1 MTSHVTSHCE
11 IGYDRSLGVEN
22 CPVCCVKGGAVL
34 IMNIKTLHKDE
45 FLSDFVH
52 CIVTNCQPKHVLG
65 YLDICSLSLFSTL
78 RSSDACILGPEKIRV
93 AQNLSNLSCLN
104 RARANHQ
111 KNVKLLR
118 FTIHRF
124 VYLKCIWTQLGASAR
139 PM

>member
-65 YLDICSLSLFSTL
+65 YLDICSLSLFSTV
-78 RSSDACILGPEKIRV
+78 RPSDACILGPEKIRV
-93 AQNLSNLSCLN
+93 AQNSSNFSCLIEQGQIIKK
-104 RARANHQ
+104 RAA
-111 KNVKLLR
+111 
-118 FTIHRF
+118 
-124 VYLKCIWTQLGASAR
+124 
-139 PM
+139 